1 MQMQQ
6 IACPV
11 VSPYNIRES
20 YQKQRYSR
28 ATILNEIADKEVT
41 NKLRTN
47 CE

>member
-20 YQKQRYSR
+20 YQKQKYSR
-28 ATILNEIADKEVT
+28 ATILNETADKGVID
-41 NKLRTN
+41 KLRTN

>member
-11 VSPYNIRES
+11 VSPYDIRES
-20 YQKQRYSR
+20 YRKQKYSR
-28 ATILNEIADKEVT
+28 ATILNEIADKGVT
-41 NKLRTN
+41 NKLWTN